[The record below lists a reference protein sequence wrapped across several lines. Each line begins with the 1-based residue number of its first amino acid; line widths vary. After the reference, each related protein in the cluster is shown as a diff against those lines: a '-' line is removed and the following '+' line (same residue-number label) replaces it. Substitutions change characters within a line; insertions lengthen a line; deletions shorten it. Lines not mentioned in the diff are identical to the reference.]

1 MIYKKGKIIKKSYVK
16 FLKDL
21 TKNKK
26 IVFTNGVFDLLHI
39 GHIKYLKNAANNGNC
54 LIVGLNSDSS
64 VKQLNKSEHR
74 PIVNE
79 IDRAEVLSC
88 LYFVDYVIIFNE
100 KTPEK
105 LINDIQPDIYIKGG
119 DYKVESLPETNI
131 VRAYGGQVIAG
142 LFVEGKSSTAIIKK
156 LNKT

>member
-54 LIVGLNSDSS
+54 LIVGLNSNSS

-79 IDRAEVLSC
+79 IERAEVLSC

-105 LINDIQPDIYIKGG
+105 VINDI
-119 DYKVESLPETNI
+119 
-131 VRAYGGQVIAG
+131 
-142 LFVEGKSSTAIIKK
+142 
-156 LNKT
+156 